1 MTNFAQLE
9 NHLRA
14 LYAENPFVT
23 LLQME
28 IAEMAEG
35 KAILRMPIAAKHANL
50 YKATHG
56 GAIASLADTAM
67 GMACATTGKKVVTLD
82 MNLNYIRN
90 VPIGDSLTAVANLIH
105 NGSRT
110 MVTETN
116 IYNSENKLVVTARA
130 TFFVTGSFL

>member
-1 MTNFAQLE
+1 MMDFALE
-9 NHLRA
+9 NHLRS
-14 LYAENPFVT
+14 LYAENPFVN
-23 LLQME
+23 LLQMK
-28 IAEMAEG
+28 IVEMSKG
-35 KAILRMPIAAKHANL
+35 SITLNMPIENKHANL

-67 GMACATTGKKVVTLD
+67 GLACATTGKKVVTLD

-110 MVTETN
+110 MVSETN
-116 IYNSENKLVVTARA
+116 IYNSEDKIVVAARA
-130 TFFVTGSFL
+130 TFFVTGTFL

>member
-1 MTNFAQLE
+1 MDFALE
-9 NHLRA
+9 NHLRS
-14 LYAENPFVT
+14 LYAENPFVN

-28 IAEMAEG
+28 ITEMSEG
-35 KAILRMPIAAKHANL
+35 NITLNMPIVNKHANL

-67 GMACATTGKKVVTLD
+67 GLACATTGKKVVTLD

-105 NGSRT
+105 NGGRT
-110 MVTETN
+110 MVSETN
-116 IYNSENKLVVTARA
+116 IYNNENKLVVAARA
-130 TFFVTGSFL
+130 TFFVTGTFL